1 MDNHNHHDEVNFRE
15 HHHTVLDEI
24 FCHLPFAIF
33 SVAFAMIC
41 LSFFATTNVSPVNL
55 VNSITYRLF
64 HNFHYLHLLF
74 AATGTVLTF
83 RRFSNN
89 VVLGIGVGFLVPA
102 FFCTISDAFLPY
114 LGGKYIN
121 LSMHFHWCF
130 ISHLDIVLPFLV
142 VGMINGWV
150 MNNHR
155 MNYQLF
161 FSLGFHFLH
170 IFISSMASVLY
181 LISFGFCDW
190 WNHMAFV
197 FMFLILAVLVPC
209 TFSDIVVPMLFA
221 RIKRHNK

>member
-1 MDNHNHHDEVNFRE
+1 MDNHQSNLHEEAGVLE

-41 LSFFATTNVSPVNL
+41 LSLCSYPSSSTECSTL
-55 VNSITYRLF
+55 TYRLF

-83 RRFSNN
+83 LRFSKNI
-89 VVLGIGVGFLVPA
+89 VLGAAVGFTVPA
-102 FFCTISDAFLPY
+102 VFCTFSDAFLPY

-130 ISHLDIVLPFLV
+130 LSHLDVVLPFLI
-142 VGMINGWV
+142 VGMINGWA
-150 MNNHR
+150 MSNHR
-155 MNYQLF
+155 LNYQLF

-170 IFISSMASVLY
+170 ILISSMAAVFY

-190 WNHMAFV
+190 WNHMGFV
-197 FMFLILAVLVPC
+197 FIFLILAVLIPC
-209 TFSDIVVPMLFA
+209 TFSDIVVPMFFA
-221 RIKRHNK
+221 RLKNHKH